1 MSNKLVKKDSGKKI
15 SAGAEAARGIIE
27 YVLAIVGIAV
37 CVLVPLYLKEG
48 YHNVGTVKYE
58 LYQWIMIVGFISLAM
73 LMLVYCMLLDGI
85 RIDRSRLFDTDC
97 CVVLFLALAFVAAV
111 GGGNFKECI
120 TGYNGWYMGLMAL
133 VSFGLLYYFF
143 SVFGKYYRAV
153 LACLLATAM
162 AAFVIGI
169 LHRLLIDP
177 IGTYRD
183 IEDTYKNQFL
193 STLGQATWYSSF
205 VCTVLPLGAGIFW
218 YSDKVWLRAVSGV
231 FTFAGFATLVTQ
243 NGDSA
248 YIALAG
254 FMAVFFWFSVEDG
267 KKLVRFLEMVLLF
280 IGAAKFM
287 NIMYMLKPNPILRLE
302 AISSFL
308 VNSPI
313 MWLAA
318 VLVLAFYV
326 ICRYWV
332 RENTYSAKAMT
343 VIRDI
348 LFILLAVAVYAAV
361 MVLILGA
368 KGILPESISAFT
380 SKIPYLTW
388 SEQWGNGRGRTWAF
402 SFRMFL
408 DMDLWH
414 KLFGVGPDG
423 YAPYAYTLYQSRL
436 AEMWGER
443 TLTNAHN
450 EWMNAVINY
459 GLAGAAAYIGIFV
472 TAIRN
477 FAKERLEQPVMT
489 GIIACVVSYMCHNFF
504 CYQQVCC
511 TPFVFILIGA
521 GMYLVRKNAGSA
533 EGE

>member
-1 MSNKLVKKDSGKKI
+1 MSNKLIKKTAAREAN
-15 SAGAEAARGIIE
+15 AGAEAVRGIIE
-27 YVLAIVGIAV
+27 YVLAIVGITL
-37 CVLVPLYLKEG
+37 CVMVPLYLKNG

-58 LYQWIMIVGFISLAM
+58 LYQWIMIVGLLILVLFMA
-73 LMLVYCMLLDGI
+73 VYCMMLSGI
-85 RIDRSRLFDTDC
+85 SIDRRKICNTDW
-97 CVVLFLALAFVAAV
+97 CVLVFLVLAFIAAV

-120 TGYNGWYMGLMAL
+120 KGYNGWYMGLMAL
-133 VSFGLLYYFF
+133 TSFALLYYFF

-153 LACLLATAM
+153 LICLCATAM
-162 AAFVIGI
+162 TAFVIGI

-205 VCTVLPLGAGIFW
+205 VCTVLPLGIGVFW
-218 YSDKVWLRAVSGV
+218 YSKKNWQRALGGI
-231 FTFAGFATLVTQ
+231 FTFAGFCTLLTQ

-248 YIALAG
+248 YVAIVG
-254 FMAVFFWFSVEDG
+254 CMAVFFWFSAGEG
-267 KKLVRFLEMVLLF
+267 KKMARFLEIVLLF

-287 NIMYMLKPNPILRLE
+287 YFMFKVRPNPILPLE
-302 AISSFL
+302 AISRFFI
-308 VNSPI
+308 NSNW
-313 MWLAA
+313 MWGIAA
-318 VLVLAFYV
+318 VVLLFYV
-326 ICRYWV
+326 GCMLCANKGKYPEKAALLV
-332 RENTYSAKAMT
+332 RDT
-343 VIRDI
+343 
-348 LFILLAVAVYAAV
+348 LFILLAIVVYGVV
-361 MVLILGA
+361 MILIMSA
-368 KGILPESISAFT
+368 KGILPEGIRTFT

-388 SEQWGNGRGRTWAF
+388 SEQWGNGRGGTWAF
-402 SFRMFL
+402 SFQMFK

-459 GLAGAAAYIGIFV
+459 GVYGAAAYIGIFI
-472 TAIRN
+472 TAIVN
-477 FAKERLEQPVMT
+477 FAKEQVKQPVMT
-489 GIIACVVSYMCHNFF
+489 GLIACVVSYMCHNFF

-511 TPFVFILIGA
+511 TPFVFLIIGV
-521 GMYLVRKNAGSA
+521 GMYLVRKNRESL
-533 EGE
+533 